1 MEMPRNTAAKIIVN
15 WNRVFSNPRLVRT
28 VEPPDPKSPA
38 LSLTCRRINRII
50 VMDIKIMRMLLIIK
64 LEVI

>member
-50 VMDIKIMRMLLIIK
+50 VMDIKI
-64 LEVI
+64 